1 MAVFLALMCAFT
13 ENSNIGIQT
22 KAHGIY
28 AFVILYNAFYG
39 ATWGPMPWLLPAE
52 VFPMRARS
60 TGVAFSTCSN
70 WYVASSQVSHL
81 CTAFIGLTIPRIFN
95 FVIGMSSPDAFASL
109 GGYYYLIIMGFCLF
123 SVGRVKL
130 YYVETANSTL
140 EELALVF
147 GDRAFEDDADAV
159 MRATGLNTC
168 EDK

>member
-1 MAVFLALMCAFT
+1 MAIFLALMCAFT

-70 WYVASSQVSHL
+70 WYVVPAHL
-81 CTAFIGLTIPRIFN
+81 LNSIYRDLSNESKGFQFCDRYF
-95 FVIGMSSPDAFASL
+95 FARR
-109 GGYYYLIIMGFCLF
+109 F
-123 SVGRVKL
+123 
-130 YYVETANSTL
+130 
-140 EELALVF
+140 
-147 GDRAFEDDADAV
+147 
-159 MRATGLNTC
+159 
-168 EDK
+168 